1 MQLQEVKLMFGA
13 SGEPKSLM
21 SALTATEAE
30 QISKWCKDQPRSA
43 TGAIDMMAWPGWAE
57 VMARR
62 KEGTA
67 QNQSPSALPFYRL
80 R

>member
-1 MQLQEVKLMFGA
+1 MQFQEVKLMFGA

-21 SALTATEAE
+21 SALTSTEAE
-30 QISKWCKDQPRSA
+30 QLSQWCKDQPRSA

-67 QNQSPSALPFYRL
+67 QNQSPSALPFNGL